1 MLKDSMIAQTMG
13 KTSLGMNVD
22 FNIGSVYSSV
32 CTFSRQEY
40 EAWESISKG
49 DFMQFKVHRFI
60 EEAGN
65 LCEYKGWLNFHLN
78 SETHRKY
85 WSKLPSMCEELYES
99 FYALVDSFIYPP
111 DLEECSIEG
120 KIHIPT
126 SSS

>member
-32 CTFSRQEY
+32 YTFSRQEY

-65 LCEYKGWLNFHLN
+65 LCDYKG
-78 SETHRKY
+78 
-85 WSKLPSMCEELYES
+85 
-99 FYALVDSFIYPP
+99 
-111 DLEECSIEG
+111 
-120 KIHIPT
+120 
-126 SSS
+126 